1 MGWLLKT
8 SLRYCCSTWIHYKNT
23 FEECFWMPKPYYA
36 KIKIFV
42 SNFKLRNMEFLE
54 ESNEYIYVI
63 LIEHK
68 WFWQGIFL
76 NSNINQLRWSN
87 CYADLM
93 QSMPPWN
100 HLHFIDKQKSVLTI
114 TFFFF
119 INKCENKLIY
129 FFFLKIKLFYLNI
142 TSFWIYIV
150 LIVIMYIVSL
160 SPSQTNAYRHIIQT
174 AILAL

>member
-1 MGWLLKT
+1 MKT

-23 FEECFWMPKPYYA
+23 FEECFWMPKPYYT

-42 SNFKLRNMEFLE
+42 SNFKLRNIEFLE

-100 HLHFIDKQKSVLTI
+100 HLHFIDKQKSVLTTTYYI
-114 TFFFF
+114 FFF

-129 FFFLKIKLFYLNI
+129 FFFFKIKLFYLNI

>member
-1 MGWLLKT
+1 MSVKIVNKIQKVGWLLKT

-23 FEECFWMPKPYYA
+23 FEECFWMPKPYYT

-42 SNFKLRNMEFLE
+42 SNFKLRYIEFLD

-100 HLHFIDKQKSVLTI
+100 HLHFIDKQKSVLTTTYYI
-114 TFFFF
+114 
-119 INKCENKLIY
+119 
-129 FFFLKIKLFYLNI
+129 FFLY
-142 TSFWIYIV
+142 
-150 LIVIMYIVSL
+150 
-160 SPSQTNAYRHIIQT
+160 
-174 AILAL
+174 